1 MKMRLTNALFS
12 ASLAVTLLAPLAACT
27 SAPPPEIVAAEA
39 DRKGDVL
46 VTRRGDVR
54 IHTYVSPADG
64 FLVNTQIV
72 ETLRS
77 VVIFD
82 AQLREAYAGEVAAY
96 VARLNKPVSRIV
108 VSHGHRDHWSGLGV
122 LHQRFPDAPIYAH
135 AKVRAGVASSLQ
147 AAAASGQAAAS
158 APVPAPTDD
167 LADGDMT
174 IDGVRFIV
182 RSTPDAESDYQSY
195 VLMPDQGVLMAF
207 DTVFPANTHEFTV
220 AAHFDHWI
228 ETLKA
233 YKPLERQGYQVILT
247 GHGRP
252 TDFSAIPGNIRYL
265 ETARE
270 AFAKANTAQDY
281 AGRMKAAFPD
291 YAEPGWIEFSSG
303 LLYRG
308 VVR

>member
-12 ASLAVTLLAPLAACT
+12 ASFAVTVFAPLAACT
-27 SAPPPEIVAAEA
+27 SAPPPEPVAAEA
-39 DRKGDVL
+39 DRNGDVL

-72 ETLRS
+72 ETPRS

-82 AQLREAYAGEVAAY
+82 AQLREGYAAEVAAY

-108 VSHGHRDHWSGLGV
+108 ISHGHRDHWSGLGA

-135 AKVRAGVASSLQ
+135 AKVRAGVTAS
-147 AAAASGQAAAS
+147 
-158 APVPAPTDD
+158 TND
-167 LADGDMT
+167 LADGELT

-233 YKPLERQGYQVILT
+233 YQPLERQGYQVILT

-252 TDFSAIPGNIRYL
+252 TDFGAIPGNIRYL
-265 ETARE
+265 ETAKDT
-270 AFAKANTAQDY
+270 FAKANTAQDY
-281 AGRMKAAFPD
+281 ATRMKAAFPD

>member
-12 ASLAVTLLAPLAACT
+12 ASFAVTVFAPLAACT
-27 SAPPPEIVAAEA
+27 SAPPPEPAATEA

-54 IHTYVSPADG
+54 IHTYVSPTDG

-72 ETLRS
+72 ETPRS

-82 AQLREAYAGEVAAY
+82 AQLREGYAAEVAAY

-108 VSHGHRDHWSGLGV
+108 ISHGHRDHWSGLGV

-135 AKVRAGVASSLQ
+135 AKVRAGVAASIQ
-147 AAAASGQAAAS
+147 AAAAAQPAG
-158 APVPAPTDD
+158 APVPAPTND
-167 LADGDMT
+167 LADGELT

-233 YKPLERQGYQVILT
+233 YQPLGQQGYQVILT

-265 ETARE
+265 ETAKD

-281 AGRMKAAFPD
+281 AARMKAAFPD

>member
-1 MKMRLTNALFS
+1 MKKRLTNALLS
-12 ASLAVTLLAPLAACT
+12 ASVGLGLIVALGGCASV
-27 SAPPPEIVAAEA
+27 SPPELVAADA
-39 DRKGDVL
+39 ARKGDVL
-46 VTRRGDVR
+46 VMRRGDVR
-54 IHTYVSPADG
+54 VHTYVSPEDG

-72 ETLRS
+72 ETPHQ

-82 AQLREAYAGEVAAY
+82 AQFREGYAGEVAAY
-96 VARLNKPVSRIV
+96 VEALGKPVSRIV

-122 LHQRFPDAPIYAH
+122 LHQRFPAAPVYAH
-135 AKVRAGVASSLQ
+135 ASVRAGVA
-147 AAAASGQAAAS
+147 ASIKATAGS
-158 APVPAPTDD
+158 TVPAPTDD
-167 LADGDMT
+167 LADGEMV

-195 VLMPDQGVLMAF
+195 VLMPDMGMLMAF

-228 ETLKA
+228 ETLKT
-233 YKPLERQGYQVILT
+233 YQTLERQGYRTILT

-252 TDFSAIPGNIRYL
+252 TDFSAIAGNIRYL
-265 ETARE
+265 ETAKD

-281 AGRMKAAFPD
+281 AARMKAAFPD
-291 YAEPGWIEFSSG
+291 HAQPGWIEFSSG